1 MCISSEPK
9 FTHSDLC
16 GCHNF
21 SQIIHGWINTTSKEV
36 HYVSCTSRLQCN
48 ASPGRLCIL
57 LFISNRTGH
66 ESDNAGHTTSEIL
79 LVRSGF
85 DCNHSALTSICKNHG
100 GNFGCSNGSY
110 VDEEGQLLG
119 ELMFGM
125 NHLMLLSND
134 SKYGNLSNG
143 VFVKGAVQDELCP
156 LPIKVNDS
164 STTLI
169 LCSGQ
174 ESGVGSAKPVSCIYM
189 IRSGHS
195 KDVFHSLH
203 VKGDDLWKFSVEKG
217 GILHVLGPSNSF
229 YGLYHNRENL
239 HGDFPDRTQTV
250 QTQAFE
256 GDKACKLLDNVAEIG
271 VAVILCS
278 NSNGTEDSTAS
289 SVYVAFLGDG
299 QVKSFAHL
307 QEAGVLFAV
316 NACGPAYEAL
326 TGVVYTSEHHQFV
339 NFSYDKLFGSKYKS
353 LGGMKVKANI
363 SEILKGTHD
372 GFLIAQIAILV
383 LRQKMKKDFLISAFF
398 SKAKVGSSYVLVLCD
413 LLTMSLHG
421 HRNSE
426 RMLSGDHISASYKN
440 SGFTIFHHCVWTGR
454 KVFGFLEEEGVGIQ
468 WSNIGQSPWRM
479 TSITVDDFN
488 DDVVGL
494 FPVHNLGLVY
504 RERTPRFL
512 RFAEAMVFPFPEVVL
527 V

>member
-1 MCISSEPK
+1 MQMVQVAGVELAVTSNRSLNKQSQEKSDKDYPPLTDVKSPEFPCLYG
-9 FTHSDLC
+9 TGHSKWPIRCFAALDFNVNAHQG
-16 GCHNF
+16 GC
-21 SQIIHGWINTTSKEV
+21 
-36 HYVSCTSRLQCN
+36 
-48 ASPGRLCIL
+48 ASL
-57 LFISNRTGH
+57 LFISNSYGSH
-66 ESDNAGHTTSEIL
+66 DNAGHTTSEIL

-239 HGDFPDRTQTV
+239 HGDFPDRAQTV

-307 QEAGVLFAV
+307 QGSNGKSYKTNDLWKFEKQGNSLIVI
-316 NACGPAYEAL
+316 GPPGPCRYA
-326 TGVVYTSEHHQFV
+326 
-339 NFSYDKLFGSKYKS
+339 
-353 LGGMKVKANI
+353 
-363 SEILKGTHD
+363 
-372 GFLIAQIAILV
+372 
-383 LRQKMKKDFLISAFF
+383 LISNNKRTKQEQYFRSVAWQQ
-398 SKAKVGSSYVLVLCD
+398 GP
-413 LLTMSLHG
+413 
-421 HRNSE
+421 NS
-426 RMLSGDHISASYKN
+426 
-440 SGFTIFHHCVWTGR
+440 
-454 KVFGFLEEEGVGIQ
+454 
-468 WSNIGQSPWRM
+468 QSE
-479 TSITVDDFN
+479 DQ
-488 DDVVGL
+488 
-494 FPVHNLGLVY
+494 
-504 RERTPRFL
+504 
-512 RFAEAMVFPFPEVVL
+512 
-527 V
+527 